1 MHTYNLSHVFGSE
14 CRRMRWPWTQAGP
27 TEVCARPSIGLVGLG
42 LVVLGHVVLGLVVLG
57 LVVLGLKP
65 IGQRPLGLAKRTPL
79 LLCDR
84 TADAPNVHAYI

>member
-27 TEVCARPSIGLVGLG
+27 TEVCARPSIGLV
-42 LVVLGHVVLGLVVLG
+42 VLGHVVLG

>member
-1 MHTYNLSHVFGSE
+1 
-14 CRRMRWPWTQAGP
+14 MRWPWTQAGP

>member
-57 LVVLGLKP
+57 LKP